1 MSQQDKYQT
10 LPKNGSKKASVNK
23 ETKKSK
29 KFQKKMSGKPFYIE
43 LYKQLFLWTRPA
55 KLETFNG
62 IQNEEFQ

>member
-1 MSQQDKYQT
+1 
-10 LPKNGSKKASVNK
+10 
-23 ETKKSK
+23 
-29 KFQKKMSGKPFYIE
+29 MSGKAFYIE